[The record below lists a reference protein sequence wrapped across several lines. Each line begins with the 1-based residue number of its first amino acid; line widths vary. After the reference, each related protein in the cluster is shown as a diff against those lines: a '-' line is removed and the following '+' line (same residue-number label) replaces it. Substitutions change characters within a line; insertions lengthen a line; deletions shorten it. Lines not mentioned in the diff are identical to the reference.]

1 MKLKIRK
8 SNVKTEF
15 KQKCSLKSQV
25 KLKCFKELNLKSR
38 NVNKKLNGRQ
48 IKKSNLKTEFK
59 SQISSQVTCFKELKF
74 LILKLWLSGSA
85 SNINDLS
92 FKSQ

>member
-1 MKLKIRK
+1 MQSQI
-8 SNVKTEF
+8 S
-15 KQKCSLKSQV
+15 SQV
-25 KLKCFKELNLKSR
+25 KMFQGAQILNLKSR

-48 IKKSNLKTEFK
+48 INKSNLKTEFK

-92 FKSQ
+92 FKAQ